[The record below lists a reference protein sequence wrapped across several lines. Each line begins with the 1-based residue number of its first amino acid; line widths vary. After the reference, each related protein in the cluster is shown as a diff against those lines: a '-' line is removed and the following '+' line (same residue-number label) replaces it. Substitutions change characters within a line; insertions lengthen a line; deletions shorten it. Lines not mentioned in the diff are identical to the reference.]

1 MREAGLLRRGT
12 LGGGSL
18 SGFQEGADARYR
30 RRTGFA
36 AVAQI
41 EYKAGIANRVPAES
55 GGRGLAPIQEFL
67 DFTK

>member
-1 MREAGLLRRGT
+1 
-12 LGGGSL
+12 LG
-18 SGFQEGADARYR
+18 GFQEGADAQHR

-41 EYKAGIANRVPAES
+41 EYEAGIANRVPAET
-55 GGRGLAPIQEFL
+55 GWRGLAPIQEFL